1 MERKKKK
8 IQTGIWNLN
17 ETKSISLCCH
27 FIFHHFD
34 SDGTGGLQGAFCF
47 AHRVLSGGSRRGVVD
62 RQKSMPPPAMSLP
75 MPKPKKKRRGA
86 FLGD

>member
-1 MERKKKK
+1 MKK
-8 IQTGIWNLN
+8 IQRAIWNLN

-27 FIFHHFD
+27 FIFHCFD

-47 AHRVLSGGSRRGVVD
+47 ARRVLSGGGGRKEVVD
-62 RQKSMPPPAMSLP
+62 RQEKSMAPPSMSLP
-75 MPKPKKKRRGA
+75 MPQQKRKRRKA